1 MSPQLKKRKKEI
13 LLPSPN
19 MKGNNIIKS
28 SRDLNQPSTTQG
40 SSTMVKAKLMVSLT
54 NAAFF

>member
-1 MSPQLKKRKKEI
+1 MSPQFKKRKKEI